1 MRKEALITKLVE
13 KHKIYESH
21 PSYSKLDEMSRKAN
35 NLYNQCIYFAKH
47 SDNLL
52 EDLKL
57 LDKVM
62 KSFPDEHDNY
72 RSFGYAV
79 CAQQVLRLFQQN
91 LRSYFAAIN
100 DYKKN
105 PSKYTGRPRFPKF
118 RKSGERFQVIFTN
131 QSVKLVNQT
140 IRVASKTFENKL
152 FIKLRTRSAKK
163 ICQVVFAPRNNYFL
177 VYVIYDTEDSTISQ
191 RSNKVAAIDIGL
203 SNLATVTFSEEDDPI
218 LYRSDL
224 MKINHDFNR
233 ITSNYVSIL
242 KKTQNKDTSKRRKRY
257 SEKYSGLVEDR
268 LHKLSRAIIND
279 LSHRGVSTVIVG
291 KNTGQKINNKLKN
304 FVQVPLF
311 RLISMIKY
319 KAELAGITF
328 IQVNE
333 SYTSGTSFLDHELP
347 TKEYYDKSRRMYR
360 GLFLSNDSK
369 RINADVN
376 ASFQIMK
383 KVYREFTYTNSVK
396 YANPTVKTIC

>member
-1 MRKEALITKLVE
+1 MKLVE
-13 KHKIYESH
+13 KHKIYKSH

-35 NLYNQCIYFAKH
+35 NLYNQCVYFAKH
-47 SDNLL
+47 SDNLS

-79 CAQQVLRLFQQN
+79 CAQRVLRLFQQN

-118 RKSGERFQVIFTN
+118 RKSGDRFQVIFTN
-131 QSVKLVNQT
+131 QSVKLDDQVVN
-140 IRVASKTFENKL
+140 IAPRTFENKL
-152 FIKLRTRSAKK
+152 FIKLRTRSVKK
-163 ICQVVFAPRNNYFL
+163 LCQVVFAPRNNYFL
-177 VYVIYDTEDSTISQ
+177 VYAIYEVDDLVVSQ
-191 RSNKVAAIDIGL
+191 RSNKVAAIDVGL

-224 MKINHDFNR
+224 TKINHDFNR

-257 SEKYSGLVEDR
+257 SEKYSGLIEDR
-268 LHKLSRAIIND
+268 LHKISRAIVND
-279 LSHRGVSTVIVG
+279 LSHRGVSALIAE
-291 KNTGQKINNKLKN
+291 KNTGQKISK
-304 FVQVPLF
+304 
-311 RLISMIKY
+311 
-319 KAELAGITF
+319 TF
-328 IQVNE
+328 
-333 SYTSGTSFLDHELP
+333 
-347 TKEYYDKSRRMYR
+347 
-360 GLFLSNDSK
+360 
-369 RINADVN
+369 
-376 ASFQIMK
+376 
-383 KVYREFTYTNSVK
+383 
-396 YANPTVKTIC
+396 

>member
-1 MRKEALITKLVE
+1 MKLVE
-13 KHKIYESH
+13 KHKIYKSH

-35 NLYNQCIYFAKH
+35 NLYNQCVYFAKH
-47 SDNLL
+47 SDNLS
-52 EDLKL
+52 EDLKN

-62 KSFPDEHDNY
+62 KSFPDEYDNY
-72 RSFGYAV
+72 RSLGYSV

-91 LRSYFAAIN
+91 LRSYFASIK

-105 PSKYTGRPRFPKF
+105 STKYTGRPRFPKF

-131 QSVKLVNQT
+131 QTAKLVDQVVN
-140 IRVASKTFENKL
+140 IAPRTFENKL
-152 FIKLRTRSAKK
+152 SIKLRTHSAKK
-163 ICQVVFAPRNNYFL
+163 LYQVVFSSRNDYFL
-177 VYVIYDTEDSTISQ
+177 VYVIYEVDDPVIY
-191 RSNKVAAIDIGL
+191 RHSNKVAAIDIGL
-203 SNLATVTFSEEDDPI
+203 SNLATVTFSEEDAPI
-218 LYRSDL
+218 AYRSDL

-233 ITSNYVSIL
+233 LTSNYVSIL

-268 LHKLSRAIIND
+268 LHKLSREIIND
-279 LSHRGVSTVIVG
+279 LSHRGVSTLIVG

-311 RLISMIKY
+311 RLVEMIKY
-319 KAELAGITF
+319 KSELAGITF

-333 SYTSGTSFLDHELP
+333 SYTSGTSFLDNELP
-347 TKEYYDKSRRMYR
+347 TKEFYDKSRRKCR
-360 GLFLSNDSK
+360 GLFLSNESK

-383 KVYREFTYTNSVK
+383 KIYKEFVYNDSIK
-396 YANPTVKTIC
+396 YANPIVKTIC

>member
-1 MRKEALITKLVE
+1 
-13 KHKIYESH
+13 
-21 PSYSKLDEMSRKAN
+21 MSRKAN
-35 NLYNQCIYFAKH
+35 NLYNQCVYFAKH
-47 SDNLL
+47 SENLS
-52 EDLKL
+52 EDLKN

-72 RSFGYAV
+72 RSFGYAR

-91 LRSYFAAIN
+91 LRSYFAAID

-105 PSKYTGRPRFPKF
+105 PTKYTGRPCFPKF
-118 RKSGERFQVIFTN
+118 RKSSDRFQVIFTK
-131 QSVKLVNQT
+131 QSTKLDDQVVN
-140 IRVASKTFENKL
+140 IAPRTFENKL
-152 FIKLRTRSAKK
+152 SVKLRTRSAKK
-163 ICQVVFAPRNNYFL
+163 ICQVVFTPRNDYFL
-177 VYVIYDTEDSTISQ
+177 VYAIYEVDDPIISQ
-191 RSNKVAAIDIGL
+191 TTNKVAAIDVGL
-203 SNLATVTFSEEDDPI
+203 SNLATVTFSSENEPI

-224 MKINHDFNR
+224 MKINRDFNR
-233 ITSNYVSIL
+233 LTSNYVSIL

-257 SEKYSGLVEDR
+257 SEKYSGLIEDR
-268 LHKLSRAIIND
+268 LHKLSREIIND

-291 KNTGQKINNKLKN
+291 KNTGQKINNKFKN

-311 RLISMIKY
+311 RLIEMIKY

-328 IQVNE
+328 VQVNE
-333 SYTSGTSFLDHELP
+333 SYTSGTSFLDNELP
-347 TKEYYDKSRRMYR
+347 TKEYYDKSRRKFR

-396 YANPTVKTIC
+396 YANPIVKTIC

>member
-1 MRKEALITKLVE
+1 MLITKLVE
-13 KHKIYESH
+13 KHKIYKSH

-35 NLYNQCIYFAKH
+35 NLYNQCVYFAKH
-47 SDNLL
+47 SENLL
-52 EDLKL
+52 EDLKN

-72 RSFGYAV
+72 RSFGHAQ
-79 CAQQVLRLFQQN
+79 CAQQILRLFHQN
-91 LRSYFAAIN
+91 LRSYFAAID
-100 DYKKN
+100 DYKKH
-105 PSKYTGRPRFPKF
+105 PTKYTGRPCFPKF
-118 RKSGERFQVIFTN
+118 RKSGDRFQVIFTN
-131 QSVKLVNQT
+131 QAAKLSGQT
-140 IRVASKTFENKL
+140 INIAPRAFDNKL
-152 FIKLRTRSAKK
+152 SIRLRTNSAKK
-163 ICQVVFAPRNNYFL
+163 LCQVTFAPRNDYFL
-177 VYVIYDTEDSTISQ
+177 VCVIYEVDDLIMSQ
-191 RSNKVAAIDIGL
+191 RSNKIAAIDIGL
-203 SNLATVTFSEEDDPI
+203 SNLATVTFSEENEPL

-233 ITSNYVSIL
+233 LTSNYVSML

-257 SEKYSGLVEDR
+257 AEKYSGLVEDR
-268 LHKLSRAIIND
+268 LHKLSREIIND

-311 RLISMIKY
+311 RLINMIKY

-333 SYTSGTSFLDHELP
+333 SYTSGTSFLDNELP
-347 TKEYYDKSRRMYR
+347 TKEFYDKSRRNYR
-360 GLFLSNDSK
+360 GLFLSNNSK

-383 KVYREFTYTNSVK
+383 KIYKEFEYTNSVK
-396 YANPTVKTIC
+396 YANPIVKTIC

>member
-1 MRKEALITKLVE
+1 
-13 KHKIYESH
+13 
-21 PSYSKLDEMSRKAN
+21 MSRKAN
-35 NLYNQCIYFAKH
+35 NLYNQCVYFVRH

-62 KSFPDEHDNY
+62 KSFPDEYDNY
-72 RSFGYAV
+72 RSLGYAA

-91 LRSYFAAIN
+91 LRSYFASIK

-105 PSKYTGRPRFPKF
+105 STKYTGRPRFPKF

-131 QSVKLVNQT
+131 QTAKLSDRT
-140 IRVASKTFENKL
+140 IRVAPRAFENKL
-152 FIKLRTRSAKK
+152 SIKLRTNSIKK
-163 ICQVVFAPRNNYFL
+163 ICQVVFAPRNDYFL
-177 VYVIYDTEDSTISQ
+177 VYVIYEADPIMPKNA
-191 RSNKVAAIDIGL
+191 NKIAAIDIGL
-203 SNLATVTFSEEDDPI
+203 SNLATITFSEEDDPI

-224 MKINHDFNR
+224 TKINHDFNR
-233 ITSNYVSIL
+233 ITSSYVSIL

-268 LHKLSRAIIND
+268 LHKMSREIIND
-279 LSHRGVSTVIVG
+279 LSHRGVSTVVVG
-291 KNTGQKINNKLKN
+291 KNTGQKINSRLKN

-311 RLISMIKY
+311 RLINMIKY
-319 KAELAGITF
+319 KAELAGIAF

-333 SYTSGTSFLDHELP
+333 SYTSGTSFLDNELP
-347 TKEYYDKSRRMYR
+347 TKEFYDKSRRKSR
-360 GLFLSNDSK
+360 GLFLSNNSR

-383 KVYREFTYTNSVK
+383 KIYKEFAYNDSIK
-396 YANPTVKTIC
+396 YANPIVKTIC

>member
-1 MRKEALITKLVE
+1 MKLVE
-13 KHKIYESH
+13 KHKIYKSH
-21 PSYSKLDEMSRKAN
+21 PSYSKLDNMSRKAN
-35 NLYNQCIYFAKH
+35 NLYNQCVYFAKH
-47 SDNLL
+47 SENLV
-52 EDLKL
+52 EDLKT
-57 LDKVM
+57 LDRVM

-72 RSFGYAV
+72 RSFGHAKS
-79 CAQQVLRLFQQN
+79 AQQVLRLFQQN
-91 LRSYFAAIN
+91 LRSYFASIN
-100 DYKKN
+100 DYKTN
-105 PSKYTGRPRFPKF
+105 SSKYTGRPRFPKF

-131 QSVKLVNQT
+131 QSVKLDDRAVN
-140 IRVASKTFENKL
+140 IAPRTFENKL
-152 FIKLRTRSAKK
+152 FINLRTRSAKK
-163 ICQVVFAPRNNYFL
+163 LCQVVFAPRNGYFL
-177 VYVIYDTEDSTISQ
+177 VYVIYDTEDVVISQ
-191 RSNKVAAIDIGL
+191 KSNKLAAIDIGL
-203 SNLATVTFSEEDDPI
+203 KNLATVTFSEQDEPI

-233 ITSNYVSIL
+233 ITSKYASIL

-268 LHKLSRAIIND
+268 LHKLSRAIVND

-311 RLISMIKY
+311 RLIEMIKY

-333 SYTSGTSFLDHELP
+333 SYTSGTSFLDNELP
-347 TKEYYDKSRRMYR
+347 MKEYYNKSRRKYR
-360 GLFLSNDSK
+360 GLFLSNESK

-383 KVYREFTYTNSVK
+383 KIYKEFAYNDSIK
-396 YANPTVKTIC
+396 YANPIVKTIC

>member
-1 MRKEALITKLVE
+1 MKLVE
-13 KHKIYESH
+13 KHKIYKSH

-35 NLYNQCIYFAKH
+35 NLYNQCMYFAKH

-163 ICQVVFAPRNNYFL
+163 ICQVVFTPRNNYFL
-177 VYVIYDTEDSTISQ
+177 VYVIYEVDDPVISQ
-191 RSNKVAAIDIGL
+191 CSNKIAAIDIGL
-203 SNLATVTFSEEDDPI
+203 SNLATVTFSEEHDPI

-233 ITSNYVSIL
+233 ITSSYVSIL
-242 KKTQNKDTSKRRKRY
+242 KKTQNKDTSKRRKRL
-257 SEKYSGLVEDR
+257 SNNYSGLIEDR

-333 SYTSGTSFLDHELP
+333 SYTSGTSFLDNELP
-347 TKEYYDKSRRMYR
+347 TKEYYNKERRKHR
-360 GLFLSNDSK
+360 GLFLSNNSK
-369 RINADVN
+369 QLNADVN

-383 KVYREFTYTNSVK
+383 KIYKEFAYNDSIK
-396 YANPTVKTIC
+396 YANPIVKTIC

>member
-1 MRKEALITKLVE
+1 
-13 KHKIYESH
+13 
-21 PSYSKLDEMSRKAN
+21 
-35 NLYNQCIYFAKH
+35 
-47 SDNLL
+47 
-52 EDLKL
+52 
-57 LDKVM
+57 M

-72 RSFGYAV
+72 RSFGYSV

-91 LRSYFAAIN
+91 LRSYFAAIS

-118 RKSGERFQVIFTN
+118 RKSGDRFQVIFTK
-131 QSVKLVNQT
+131 QSTKLDDQVVN
-140 IRVASKTFENKL
+140 IAPRTFENKL
-152 FIKLRTRSAKK
+152 SVKLRTRSAKK
-163 ICQVVFAPRNNYFL
+163 ICQVVFTPRNDYFL
-177 VYVIYDTEDSTISQ
+177 VYAIYEVDDPIISQ
-191 RSNKVAAIDIGL
+191 TTNKVAAIDVGL
-203 SNLATVTFSEEDDPI
+203 SNLATVTFSSENEPI

-224 MKINHDFNR
+224 MKINHEFNR

-257 SEKYSGLVEDR
+257 SEKYSGLIEDR
-268 LHKLSRAIIND
+268 LHKISREIIND

-291 KNTGQKINNKLKN
+291 KNTGQKINNTLKN
-304 FVQVPLF
+304 FVQVPVF
-311 RLISMIKY
+311 RLINMIKY

-333 SYTSGTSFLDHELP
+333 SYTSGTSFLDNELP
-347 TKEYYDKSRRMYR
+347 TKEYYDKSRRKHR
-360 GLFLSNDSK
+360 GLFLSDNSK

-383 KVYREFTYTNSVK
+383 KIYKDFAYNDSVK
-396 YANPTVKTIC
+396 YANPIVKTIC

>member
-1 MRKEALITKLVE
+1 MRKEVLITKLVE
-13 KHKIYESH
+13 KHKIYKSH
-21 PSYSKLDEMSRKAN
+21 PSYSKLDDMSRKAN
-35 NLYNQCIYFAKH
+35 NLYNQCVYFVKN
-47 SDNLL
+47 SENLS
-52 EDLKL
+52 EDLKR

-62 KSFPDEHDNY
+62 KSFPDAHDNY
-72 RSFGYAV
+72 RSFGHV
-79 CAQQVLRLFQQN
+79 QCAQQILRLFQQN
-91 LRSYFAAIN
+91 LRSYFAAIK

-105 PSKYTGRPRFPKF
+105 PSKYTGRPCFPKF

-131 QSVKLVNQT
+131 QAAKLVDRV
-140 IRVASKTFENKL
+140 IVVASKTFENKL
-152 FIKLRTRSAKK
+152 SIRLRTRSAKK
-163 ICQVVFAPRNNYFL
+163 PCQVVFAPRNDYFL
-177 VYVIYDTEDSTISQ
+177 VYVIYEVDDLAISQ
-191 RSNKVAAIDIGL
+191 KSNKVAAIDLGL

-224 MKINHDFNR
+224 TKINHDFNR

-268 LHKLSRAIIND
+268 LHKISREIIND

-304 FVQVPLF
+304 FVQIPLF
-311 RLISMIKY
+311 RLIEMIRY

-333 SYTSGTSFLDHELP
+333 SYTSGTSFLDNELP
-347 TKEYYDKSRRMYR
+347 TKEYYDKSRRKYR
-360 GLFLSNDSK
+360 GLFLSNDSR

-383 KVYREFTYTNSVK
+383 KIHKEFTYNDSIK
-396 YANPTVKTIC
+396 YANPVVKTIC

>member
-1 MRKEALITKLVE
+1 MKLVE
-13 KHKIYESH
+13 KHKIYKSH
-21 PSYSKLDEMSRKAN
+21 PSYSKLDDMSRKAN
-35 NLYNQCIYFAKH
+35 NLYNQCVYFAKH
-47 SDNLL
+47 SENLS
-52 EDLKL
+52 EDLKN

-72 RSFGYAV
+72 RSFGHAKS
-79 CAQQVLRLFQQN
+79 AQQVLKLFHQN
-91 LRSYFAAIN
+91 LRSYFAAIK

-105 PSKYTGRPRFPKF
+105 PEKYAGRPCFPKF
-118 RKSGERFQVIFTN
+118 RKSSERFQVIFAN
-131 QSVKLVNQT
+131 QSVTLTDQVISIAPK
-140 IRVASKTFENKL
+140 AFENKL
-152 FIKLRTRSAKK
+152 SINLRTCSAKK

-177 VYVIYDTEDSTISQ
+177 VYVIYEADPIMSENT
-191 RSNKVAAIDIGL
+191 NKIAAIDIGL
-203 SNLATVTFSEEDDPI
+203 SNLATVTFSEENEPI

-224 MKINHDFNR
+224 MKLNHDFNR
-233 ITSNYVSIL
+233 LTSNYVSIL
-242 KKTQNKDTSKRRKRY
+242 KKTQNKNTSKRRKRY
-257 SEKYSGLVEDR
+257 SEKHSGLIEDR

-291 KNTGQKINNKLKN
+291 KNTGQKVNCKLKN

-333 SYTSGTSFLDHELP
+333 SYTSGTSFLDNELP
-347 TKEYYDKSRRMYR
+347 TKEFYDNSRRKYR
-360 GLFLSNDSK
+360 GLFLSNNSR

-383 KVYREFTYTNSVK
+383 RIYKEFAYNDSIK
-396 YANPTVKTIC
+396 YANPIVKTIC

>member
-1 MRKEALITKLVE
+1 MLLMKLVE
-13 KHKIYESH
+13 KHKIYKSH

-35 NLYNQCIYFAKH
+35 NLYNQCVYFAKH
-47 SDNLL
+47 SDNLS
-52 EDLKL
+52 EDLKN

-62 KSFPDEHDNY
+62 KSFPDEYDNY
-72 RSFGYAV
+72 RSLGYVV
-79 CAQQVLRLFQQN
+79 CAQQILRLFHQN

-105 PSKYTGRPRFPKF
+105 PAKYTGRPCFPKF
-118 RKSGERFQVIFTN
+118 RKSSDRFQVIFTN
-131 QSVKLVNQT
+131 QSAKLDDQ
-140 IRVASKTFENKL
+140 VANIAPRTFENKL
-152 FIKLRTRSAKK
+152 SIKLRTRSAKK
-163 ICQVVFAPRNNYFL
+163 LCQVVFAPRNGYFL
-177 VYVIYDTEDSTISQ
+177 AYVIYEVDDLIVSR

-203 SNLATVTFSEEDDPI
+203 SNLATVTFSEQDEPI

-224 MKINHDFNR
+224 MKINQDFNR

-268 LHKLSRAIIND
+268 LHKISRAIIND

-311 RLISMIKY
+311 RLINMIKY

-333 SYTSGTSFLDHELP
+333 SYTSGTSFLDNDLP
-347 TKEYYDKSRRMYR
+347 TKEYYDKSRRKHR
-360 GLFLSNDSK
+360 GLFVSNNSK
-369 RINADVN
+369 IINADVN

-383 KVYREFTYTNSVK
+383 KVYKKFVYTNSVK
-396 YANPTVKTIC
+396 YANPIVKTIC

>member
-1 MRKEALITKLVE
+1 MLITKLVE
-13 KHKIYESH
+13 KHKIYKSH

-35 NLYNQCIYFAKH
+35 NLYNQCVYFAKH
-47 SDNLL
+47 SDNLS
-52 EDLKL
+52 EDLKR

-72 RSFGYAV
+72 RSLGYAA

-91 LRSYFAAIN
+91 LRSYFAAID

-105 PSKYTGRPRFPKF
+105 PANYTGRPRFPKF
-118 RKSGERFQVIFTN
+118 RKSGDRFQVIFTN
-131 QSVKLVNQT
+131 QSAKLVDHV
-140 IRVASKTFENKL
+140 IVVASKTFENKL

-177 VYVIYDTEDSTISQ
+177 VYVIYEVDELKIPQT
-191 RSNKVAAIDIGL
+191 SNKVAAIDIGL
-203 SNLATVTFSEEDDPI
+203 SNLATVTFSSENEPI

-233 ITSNYVSIL
+233 ITSNYISIL

-268 LHKLSRAIIND
+268 LHKISREIIND

-291 KNTGQKINNKLKN
+291 KNTGQKINNELKN

-311 RLISMIKY
+311 RLVDMIKY

-333 SYTSGTSFLDHELP
+333 SYTSGTSFLDNELP
-347 TKEYYDKSRRMYR
+347 TKEYYDKSRRKHR

-383 KVYREFTYTNSVK
+383 KVYEKFVYDSSVK